1 MFQTGRRSGK
11 NGFLSAA
18 AALIAVLGMLS
29 FSGCA
34 PENSAEDVQE
44 KPVQE
49 GTVQDGSGYAG
60 KLRISELM
68 AKNRSVLMDENGA
81 FPDWI
86 ELENVSGE
94 DIGPGRRRIT
104 RQTRQAGG
112 SRLR

>member
-68 AKNRSVLMDENGA
+68 AKTVACSWMKTVR
-81 FPDWI
+81 FPT
-86 ELENVSGE
+86 G
-94 DIGPGRRRIT
+94 
-104 RQTRQAGG
+104 
-112 SRLR
+112 